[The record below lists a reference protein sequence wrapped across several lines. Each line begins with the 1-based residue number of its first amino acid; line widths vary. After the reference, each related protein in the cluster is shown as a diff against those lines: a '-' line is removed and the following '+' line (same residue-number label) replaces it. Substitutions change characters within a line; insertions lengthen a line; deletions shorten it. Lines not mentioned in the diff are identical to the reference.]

1 MPERR
6 FCRYN
11 RFMGIA
17 EFIKSELSGWG
28 RIERVLFPL
37 EILLIIV
44 ISLYIGDSK
53 VALVSAVC
61 GISYTILAGK
71 GKISCFLFGLAGTM
85 CYVYIAFK
93 NHLYG
98 NVLLYALYYFPM
110 QVLGIFRWKKHLKK
124 ESGEI
129 VKTYLPQRE
138 RRLYFG
144 AAIALSAVLFFIL
157 KITGDAAPIMD
168 SVTTV
173 FSVGGLLLTVKR
185 CIEQWYFWLVVN
197 ALSVIMWIQAYLNG
211 SNCLATVFMWGT
223 YLILT
228 FYFLHTWKK
237 CIVDDKNS
245 MG

>member
-1 MPERR
+1 MTVLL
-6 FCRYN
+6 YN
-11 RFMGIA
+11 KFMGIA
-17 EFIKSELSGWG
+17 EFVKSELSGWG
-28 RIERVLFPL
+28 KVERIVFPL
-37 EILLIIV
+37 EILLIIF

-53 VALVSAVC
+53 IALISAVC

-85 CYVYIAFK
+85 CYVYIAFQ
-93 NHLYG
+93 NHIYG

-129 VKTYLPQRE
+129 VKTT
-138 RRLYFG
+138 
-144 AAIALSAVLFFIL
+144 LSVRDRWVYGGCAVIFSVLMFFVL
-157 KITGDAAPIMD
+157 KLTGDAAPLMD

-173 FSVGGLLLTVKR
+173 FSIGGLLLTVKR

-197 ALSVIMWIQAYLNG
+197 ALSTVMWIEAYLNG

-228 FYFLHTWKK
+228 FYFLYIWHRD
-237 CIVDDKNS
+237 IVDAQKNIK
-245 MG
+245 

>member
-1 MPERR
+1 M
-6 FCRYN
+6 N
-11 RFMGIA
+11 IK

-28 RIERVLFPL
+28 KVERVVFPL
-37 EILLIIV
+37 EILLIIAIC
-44 ISLYIGDSK
+44 ISIGDSK

-71 GKISCFLFGLAGTM
+71 GKISCFLFGLMGTM

-93 NHLYG
+93 NHIYG
-98 NVLLYALYYFPM
+98 NVLLYAFYYFPM
-110 QVLGIFRWKKHLKK
+110 QVLGIFRWKKHLRKG
-124 ESGEI
+124 SGDI
-129 VKTYLPQRE
+129 VKTTLLVRDRWVYG
-138 RRLYFG
+138 G
-144 AAIALSAVLFFIL
+144 AAIVLSTIMFFVLKF
-157 KITGDAAPIMD
+157 TGDAAPLMD

-197 ALSVIMWIQAYLNG
+197 ALSTIMWIEAYMNG

-228 FYFLHTWKK
+228 FYFLYIWHRE
-237 CIVDDKNS
+237 IVDARKDIK
-245 MG
+245 

>member
-1 MPERR
+1 
-6 FCRYN
+6 
-11 RFMGIA
+11 MGIA

-110 QVLGIFRWKKHLKK
+110 QIVGIFKWRKHLKK
-124 ESGEI
+124 DTQEIIKTSLSG
-129 VKTYLPQRE
+129 RE
-138 RRLYFG
+138 RVIFFG
-144 AAIALSAVLFFIL
+144 LAAVVSFLCALIL
-157 KITGDAAPIMD
+157 RKLGDATPYVD
-168 SVTTV
+168 SFATV
-173 FSVGGLLLTVKR
+173 FSVLGLLLTIKR
-185 CIEQWYFWLVVN
+185 CIEQWVVWFVVN
-197 ALSVIMWIQAYLNG
+197 ALSVIMWVDAYMNG
-211 SNCLATVFMWGT
+211 SNCLATVIMWMT
-223 YLILT
+223 YLVLAV
-228 FYFLHTWKK
+228 YFWRAWRREMT
-237 CIVDDKNS
+237 DS
-245 MG
+245 

>member
-1 MPERR
+1 
-6 FCRYN
+6 
-11 RFMGIA
+11 MGVA

-28 RIERVLFPL
+28 KVERVVFPL
-37 EILLIIV
+37 EILLIIF

-53 VALVSAVC
+53 IALISAVC

-71 GKISCFLFGLAGTM
+71 GKISCFLFGLMGTM

-98 NVLLYALYYFPM
+98 NVLLYAFYYFPM
-110 QVLGIFRWKKHLKK
+110 QVLGIFRWKKHLQK
-124 ESGEI
+124 ETGDI
-129 VKTYLPQRE
+129 IKTTLTTRE
-138 RRLYFG
+138 RLFYGIF
-144 AAIALSAVLFFIL
+144 AVLLSAVVFFVL
-157 KITGDAAPIMD
+157 KATGDAAPLMD

-173 FSVGGLLLTVKR
+173 FSIGGLLLTVKR

-197 ALSVIMWIQAYLNG
+197 ALSTIMWIEAYFNG

-228 FYFLHTWKK
+228 FYFLYTWHKSL
-237 CIVDDKNS
+237 VDDRENIN
-245 MG
+245 